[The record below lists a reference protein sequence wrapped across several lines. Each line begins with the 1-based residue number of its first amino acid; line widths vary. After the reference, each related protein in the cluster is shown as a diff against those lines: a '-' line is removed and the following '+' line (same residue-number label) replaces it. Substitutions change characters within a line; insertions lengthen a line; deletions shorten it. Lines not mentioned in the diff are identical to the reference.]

1 MKEVRLH
8 GRGGQG
14 LVKGAQIIVKAAVSA
29 GKYATFIPFFGVER
43 KGSPVYGFLRIDDKP
58 IRPKNMVYSPDCVIV
73 LDDTLFEEIDVYEG
87 IRDDSM
93 AVINS
98 MHSIEQLPIPEKAG
112 KIGVVNATDISIQHL
127 GRNIPN
133 TTVLGAFCRTTGWL
147 PLDVIAD
154 AVQEEFNEANARAC
168 ADGYKKTMV
177 VARGQSD
184 DK

>member
-1 MKEVRLH
+1 
-8 GRGGQG
+8 
-14 LVKGAQIIVKAAVSA
+14 
-29 GKYATFIPFFGVER
+29 
-43 KGSPVYGFLRIDDKP
+43 
-58 IRPKNMVYSPDCVIV
+58 
-73 LDDTLFEEIDVYEG
+73 LFEEIDVYEG